1 LAGALGARLGAGQLD
16 RGAPGDRLALGLAV
30 ARPLEVALEVAL
42 AQRAAAS
49 ALERVAPAGQ
59 RLVLLA
65 ARGHRDVGRDADLLD
80 RATRRRVVE
89 RGGEAQARAVL
100 ERVDGL
106 HRALAEGVLAE
117 HERAALVLE
126 RARHDLRGAGAAG
139 VHEHDDRIV
148 PLVAVG
154 ARLELLLLAV
164 DAALRVD

>member
-1 LAGALGARLGAGQLD
+1 CALPISARAAAPTSSRKPSARGRCRARRAGHRRRLAARGVRRRAGAQLLEVAPALQHLEPARELDVALLAGALGARLGAGQFD

-49 ALERVAPAGQ
+49 ALERVAPAGP

-89 RGGEAQARAVL
+89 RGGEAQAR
-100 ERVDGL
+100 
-106 HRALAEGVLAE
+106 
-117 HERAALVLE
+117 
-126 RARHDLRGAGAAG
+126 
-139 VHEHDDRIV
+139 
-148 PLVAVG
+148 
-154 ARLELLLLAV
+154 
-164 DAALRVD
+164 